1 MSVIDPA
8 IEPRTRSSWQAE
20 VDSLRMEARSRF
32 QPFIERRSNPAARER
47 DRMNAPV
54 ARTLFEEAAEIG
66 LLQFSLPTAVGGEGR
81 DKFEWG
87 IVLEELATVAR
98 DPGFSILLDVSV
110 ETTDLI
116 LRTGRPDLA
125 ERYVPRLV
133 SGQWMG
139 MAASYENRDFYDYAS
154 TARQAGDD
162 WVLNGNKGFIAAA
175 RMADLFVIY
184 VRDAESNDLLGFLVE
199 RDDPGVTISGLET
212 MGLRSLGLGQMTLYD
227 VRLPGERL
235 VWHADALSEMNAYMR
250 NRRLMTAST
259 LVGTMDALATRC
271 VERLSTRIRGGRPV
285 LDYPNVERSV
295 GEMRVA
301 IETSRAIV
309 HRALDATRGP
319 RDRYFDALA
328 TAAKHYTAETALHV
342 GQLVMNLQGGQSYM
356 TLQPWERYMR
366 DVLGLIG
373 GQGAQE
379 LLLIQLGQRTV
390 TEIDTGQVRDE
401 TVDRTAARLEAS
413 FWALSTLGAALDSGL
428 LDELSRPRGTDE
440 IAAPGGSQELLEP
453 MLEVLTA
460 AGLLCRREDGGAT
473 LEADLRAQLSDA
485 TLRAALEADV
495 RSTLSACVEL
505 FAKARQ
511 GILDGE
517 LLNEL
522 VEAGGGALDAVRKL
536 ARTSGAFAVLAAA
549 LETRLLDELE
559 LLGSPDGASD
569 RIGAPGWIV
578 ERMLEILVEP
588 GLVRHDDGGYAIHA
602 GLEPLLFSGAR
613 RAALESDTRSTLTTL
628 AGSLTGDAEP
638 DCLREGTAAVLCEAL
653 LERHL
658 AELEGLDDLLREPSA
673 RALVV
678 GPGSAELA
686 IELCH
691 WLPHV
696 RVVGIER
703 RPAALTRAIADVT
716 AAGFADRVEIHDGD
730 VSAATEPGTVAL
742 ACVPAAFHDRGVLAE
757 VLAGL
762 RSAVA
767 DGGWVVPV
775 MPSRP
780 RDALGAAVWRLRTA
794 LCGGDPLLDEAE
806 LERLLRES
814 GFPLPRALQQV
825 PGLRLRLLAARKLSA
840 DRPGSS

>member
-1 MSVIDPA
+1 MNVIDAA
-8 IEPRTRSSWQAE
+8 IEPRTGSSWQAE

-47 DRMNAPV
+47 DRRNAPV
-54 ARTLFEEAAEIG
+54 SRSLFEEAAEIG

-110 ETTDLI
+110 ETTELI

-139 MAASYENRDFYDYAS
+139 MAASYENRDTYDYTS
-154 TARQAGDD
+154 IARQMGDE
-162 WVLNGNKGFIAAA
+162 WVLNGRKAFVAAA
-175 RMADLFVIY
+175 RMADLFVVY

-212 MGLRSLGLGQMTLYD
+212 MGLRSLGLGQISLYD
-227 VRLPGERL
+227 VQLPGERL

-259 LVGTMDALATRC
+259 LVGTMDALAARC

-309 HRALDATRGP
+309 HRALDATRGH

-328 TAAKHYTAETALHV
+328 TAAKHYTAETALQV
-342 GQLVMNLQGGQSYM
+342 GELVMNLQGGESYM

-390 TEIDTGQVRDE
+390 TEIEAGQVRDE
-401 TVDRTAARLEAS
+401 TVDRTAARLGAS

-428 LDELSRPRGTDE
+428 LDELSSPRGTEE
-440 IAAPGGSQELLEP
+440 ITMRGGARELLEP

-460 AGLLCRREDGGAT
+460 AGLLQRREDGRVM
-473 LEADLRAQLSDA
+473 LEADLSAQLSDGA
-485 TLRAALEADV
+485 PRAALEAEV
-495 RSTLSACVEL
+495 RSTLSACVAF

-511 GILDGE
+511 GSLEGE
-517 LLNEL
+517 PFNDL
-522 VEAGGGALDAVRKL
+522 VEAGGGAGDAVRQL
-536 ARTSGAFAVLAAA
+536 TGSSCAFAVLAVA
-549 LETRLLDELE
+549 LETRLLDELA
-559 LLGSPDGASD
+559 LLRSPDGAGE
-569 RIGAPGWIV
+569 RIGAPGWVV
-578 ERMLEILVEP
+578 EWMLEILVEA
-588 GLVRHDDGGYAIHA
+588 GLVRRDDGGYAIHP
-602 GLEPLLFSGAR
+602 GLEPVLFSGAR
-613 RAALESDTRSTLTTL
+613 RTALESDARSTLTRL
-628 AGSLTGDAEP
+628 AGSLAGDAEP
-638 DCLREGTAAVLCEAL
+638 DCLHEGTAGVFCEAL

-673 RALVV
+673 RVLVL
-678 GPGSAELA
+678 GPGSAALA
-686 IELCH
+686 IELCR
-691 WLPHV
+691 WLPNV
-696 RVVGIER
+696 RVVGLEQ
-703 RPAALTRAIADVT
+703 RPAALPRAIADVA
-716 AAGFADRVEIHDGD
+716 AAGFGDRVEIHDGD
-730 VSAATEPGTVAL
+730 VSAATEPRTVAL
-742 ACVPAAFHDRGVLAE
+742 ACVPAAFHGRGALAQ

-780 RDALGAAVWRLRTA
+780 RDALGAAVWRLRMA

-814 GFPLPRALQQV
+814 GFPLSRALRQT
-825 PGLRLRLLAARKLSA
+825 PGLRLRLLAARKLPA
-840 DRPGSS
+840 DRHGSS